1 MSFWFAKKKEATAS
15 SSPAEKPSA
24 GKQSAEK
31 QPAKKQP
38 PEKPSAGK
46 QPAGKSEPEK
56 SSAGKKSAEKQPAE
70 SKISEATTI
79 DGLLLP
85 ADIVLP
91 AARNAAAAISGT
103 LSSSASADFK
113 EDNRK
118 SAATPSPT
126 TSLLRPQQSQK
137 VLYYQFMNG
146 LYDAILI
153 MGDHGHV
160 IDCNQRVTP
169 TLGYEREEMWNKHV
183 SEFVKGITPK
193 IFADM
198 TKALG
203 NNRQVLITARCT
215 RKDGT
220 SFLAEVGVSTM
231 ELNGHNLVFAIRSI
245 EKRLSKMRIRSAIS
259 QN

>member
-1 MSFWFAKKKEATAS
+1 MSFWFAKKKDEPAQAAPTQKTTTPPTSTPGAARAATD
-15 SSPAEKPSA
+15 
-24 GKQSAEK
+24 
-31 QPAKKQP
+31 
-38 PEKPSAGK
+38 
-46 QPAGKSEPEK
+46 
-56 SSAGKKSAEKQPAE
+56 
-70 SKISEATTI
+70 KISEAATV

-85 ADIVLP
+85 ADVVLP
-91 AARNAAAAISGT
+91 AARNAAAAASGA
-103 LSSSASADFK
+103 LSASATAGLK
-113 EDNRK
+113 AEEHK
-118 SAATPSPT
+118 PAAPHPT

-137 VLYYQFMNG
+137 VLYYQLMNG

-169 TLGYEREEMWNKHV
+169 TLGYEREEMWDKHI

-198 TKALG
+198 TQALG
-203 NNRQVLITARCT
+203 DNRQVLITARCS

-220 SFLAEVGVSTM
+220 TFLAEVGVSTM
-231 ELNGHNLVFAIRSI
+231 ELNGHNLVFAIRNI
-245 EKRLSKMRIRSAIS
+245 EKRLSKMRIRPVAS

>member
-1 MSFWFAKKKEATAS
+1 MSFWFAKKKEEAAQAAPAQKTPSPTPPAAAPTAT
-15 SSPAEKPSA
+15 EKV
-24 GKQSAEK
+24 
-31 QPAKKQP
+31 
-38 PEKPSAGK
+38 
-46 QPAGKSEPEK
+46 
-56 SSAGKKSAEKQPAE
+56 
-70 SKISEATTI
+70 SEAATV

-85 ADIVLP
+85 ADVVLP
-91 AARNAAAAISGT
+91 AARNAAAAASGA
-103 LSSSASADFK
+103 LSASATASLKADESK
-113 EDNRK
+113 P
-118 SAATPSPT
+118 AATRQT

-137 VLYYQFMNG
+137 VLYYQLMNG
-146 LYDAILI
+146 LYDALLI

-169 TLGYEREEMWNKHV
+169 TLGYEREEMWDKHI

-198 TKALG
+198 TQALG

-231 ELNGHNLVFAIRSI
+231 DLNGHNLVFAIRNI
-245 EKRLSKMRIRSAIS
+245 EKRLSKMRIRPTAS

>member
-1 MSFWFAKKKEATAS
+1 MSFWFAKKKTETTQVAP
-15 SSPAEKPSA
+15 PAP
-24 GKQSAEK
+24 
-31 QPAKKQP
+31 QPAATP
-38 PEKPSAGK
+38 PPLE
-46 QPAGKSEPEK
+46 PAQTDKV
-56 SSAGKKSAEKQPAE
+56 
-70 SKISEATTI
+70 SEAATV

-85 ADIVLP
+85 ADVVIP
-91 AARNAAAAISGT
+91 ASRNAVAAASGA
-103 LSSSASADFK
+103 LSASATASIGAEEHK
-113 EDNRK
+113 P
-118 SAATPSPT
+118 AAKPT
-126 TSLLRPQQSQK
+126 TSLIRPKQSQK

-153 MGDHGHV
+153 MGEHGHV

-169 TLGYEREEMWNKHV
+169 TLGYEREEIWDKHI

-198 TKALG
+198 TQALG

-220 SFLAEVGVSTM
+220 SFLAEVGVSVM
-231 ELNGHNLVFAIRSI
+231 ELNGRNLVFSIRNI
-245 EKRLSKMRIRSAIS
+245 EKRISKMRIKSTAS